1 MRLLAVLLCVSVLF
15 VQILDAQ
22 EIPGRPPAATRS
34 DFSQPP
40 RFQSERPSNVFSAP
54 DPSVKAEQS
63 FLVQFTEFR
72 FKHAPEVSRTSSEI
86 VQSFDQLNKDGKI
99 ELVQTVR
106 LNVLEYH
113 ENMLQIGKNAS
124 VISGITRTAQG
135 MQQQSRQSVSVG
147 TLVQVKATPQDSK
160 VLLKV
165 AYTASRMDDSETEDK
180 PSDIAT
186 ITFNSAHLLEIGKA
200 TLVGGVTSD
209 TNNFLMVTISK

>member
-1 MRLLAVLLCVSVLF
+1 MRLLSVLLCVSVLF
-15 VQILDAQ
+15 VQIVDAQ

-40 RFQSERPSNVFSAP
+40 RFPSERPSNVFAAS

-72 FKHAPEVSRTSSEI
+72 FKHAPDVSRTSSEI
-86 VQSFDQLNKDGKI
+86 VQSLDQLNKDGKI

-113 ENMLQIGKNAS
+113 ENMVQIGKNVS
-124 VISGITRTAQG
+124 VVSGVTRTAQG
-135 MQQQSRQSVSVG
+135 QQQSRQSMSLG
-147 TLVQVKATPQDSK
+147 TLVQVKATPQDGK

-165 AYTASRMDDSETEDK
+165 AYTASRMDDNESEEK

-186 ITFNSAHLLEIGKA
+186 ITFNSTLLLETGKA

>member
-113 ENMLQIGKNAS
+113 ENMVQIGKNVS
-124 VISGITRTAQG
+124 VVSGVTRTPQG
-135 MQQQSRQSVSVG
+135 QQQSRQSMSIG
-147 TLVQVKATPQDSK
+147 TLVQVKATPQDGK

-200 TLVGGVTSD
+200 TLLGGVTSD

>member
-1 MRLLAVLLCVSVLF
+1 MRLLAVLFCVSVQF
-15 VQILDAQ
+15 VQIVEAQ
-22 EIPGRPPAATRS
+22 EIPGRPPAATRPE
-34 DFSQPP
+34 FTQPP

-72 FKHAPEVSRTSSEI
+72 FKHSPDVSRTSSEI
-86 VQSFDQLNKDGKI
+86 VQSFDQLNKEGKI
-99 ELVQTVR
+99 EIVQTVR
-106 LNVLEYH
+106 INVLEYH
-113 ENMLQIGKNAS
+113 ENMVQIGKNVS
-124 VISGITRTAQG
+124 VVSGVTRTPQG
-135 MQQQSRQSVSVG
+135 QQQSRQSMSIG
-147 TLVQVKATPQDSK
+147 TLVQVKATPQDGK

-165 AYTASRMDDSETEDK
+165 AYTASRLDDNEIEDK

-186 ITFNSAHLLEIGKA
+186 ITFNSTLLLETGKA

>member
-1 MRLLAVLLCVSVLF
+1 MRLLAILLCVSVMF
-15 VQILDAQ
+15 VQIVDAQ

-34 DFSQPP
+34 EFSQSPQ
-40 RFQSERPSNVFSAP
+40 FQSGRPSNVFAAS

-72 FKHAPEVSRTSSEI
+72 FKHAPDVSRTSNEI
-86 VQSFDQLNKDGKI
+86 VQSFEQLNKEGKI
-99 ELVQTVR
+99 ELVQSVR
-106 LNVLEYH
+106 LNVIEYH
-113 ENMLQIGKNAS
+113 ENMVQISKNVS
-124 VISGITRTAQG
+124 VVSGVTQTALG
-135 MQQQSRQSVSVG
+135 QQRSRQSMSIG

-165 AYTASRMDDSETEDK
+165 AYTASRMDDNEPEEK

-186 ITFNSAHLLEIGKA
+186 ITFNSTLLLEIGKA
-200 TLVGGVTSD
+200 SLIGGVTSD

>member
-1 MRLLAVLLCVSVLF
+1 MRLLAVLLCLSVLF
-15 VQILDAQ
+15 VQIVDAQ

-34 DFSQPP
+34 DFSQAP
-40 RFQSERPSNVFSAP
+40 RFQSERPSSVFAAP

-63 FLVQFTEFR
+63 FHLQFTEFR
-72 FKHAPEVSRTSSEI
+72 FKHSPEVSRTSNEI
-86 VQSFDQLNKDGKI
+86 VQSFDQLNKEGKI

-113 ENMLQIGKNAS
+113 ENTVQIGKNVS
-124 VISGITRTAQG
+124 VVSGVTRTAQG
-135 MQQQSRQSVSVG
+135 QQQSRQSMSIG
-147 TLVQVKATPQDSK
+147 TLVQVKATPQDGK

-165 AYTASRMDDSETEDK
+165 AYTASRMDDNESEEK

-186 ITFNSAHLLEIGKA
+186 ITFNSTHLLEFGKA

>member
-1 MRLLAVLLCVSVLF
+1 MRLLAILLNVSVLF
-15 VQILDAQ
+15 VQIVDAQ

-40 RFQSERPSNVFSAP
+40 RFQSDRPSNVFAAP

-72 FKHAPEVSRTSSEI
+72 FKQSPDVNRTSSEI
-86 VQSFDQLNKDGKI
+86 VQSFDQLNKEGKI

-113 ENMLQIGKNAS
+113 ENMVQIGKNAS

-165 AYTASRMDDSETEDK
+165 AYTASRMDDNEPEEK
-180 PSDIAT
+180 QSDIAT
-186 ITFNSAHLLEIGKA
+186 VTFNSTLLLEIGKA
-200 TLVGGVTSD
+200 TLVGGMTSD
-209 TNNFLMVTISK
+209 TNNFLMVNISK